1 MRPGRI
7 GRGRVEHPGHY
18 SHPRYTCRSDLPDS
32 YSRTRKL
39 ITSLAESAS
48 EISNTFQGLI
58 ADAIS
63 EQIIEALNMF
73 FEIEIGETTTVGDL
87 LEDWLDVKL
96 AGTYNYQ
103 FSAYE
108 QTSSF

>member
-1 MRPGRI
+1 MSKI
-7 GRGRVEHPGHY
+7 F
-18 SHPRYTCRSDLPDS
+18 
-32 YSRTRKL
+32 
-39 ITSLAESAS
+39 
-48 EISNTFQGLI
+48 NTFQGLI

-96 AGTYNYQ
+96 AGMIINFRYMNRPQ
-103 FSAYE
+103 A
-108 QTSSF
+108 SSI